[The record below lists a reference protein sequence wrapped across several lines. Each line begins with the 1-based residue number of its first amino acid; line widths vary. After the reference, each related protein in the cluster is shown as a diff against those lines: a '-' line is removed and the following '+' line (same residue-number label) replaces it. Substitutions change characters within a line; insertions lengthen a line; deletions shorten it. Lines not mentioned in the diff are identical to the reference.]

1 MGKISLWREGINMTL
16 GDVLDH
22 RELYLAYPELRETP
36 VRLVATNALGDGKL
50 AALLANGSIEIA
62 AGGPPQELRG
72 ELLAVVQP
80 LVNQIEVFG
89 DATDLD

>member
-1 MGKISLWREGINMTL
+1 
-16 GDVLDH
+16 
-22 RELYLAYPELRETP
+22 
-36 VRLVATNALGDGKL
+36 
-50 AALLANGSIEIA
+50 
-62 AGGPPQELRG
+62 LRG